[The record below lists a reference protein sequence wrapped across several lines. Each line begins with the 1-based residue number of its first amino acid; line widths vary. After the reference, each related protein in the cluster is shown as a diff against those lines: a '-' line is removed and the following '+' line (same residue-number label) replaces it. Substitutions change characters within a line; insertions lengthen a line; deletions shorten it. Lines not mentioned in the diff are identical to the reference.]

1 MATKKTV
8 LLAPSILAA
17 NFATLGDQISSV
29 ERAGADLIHLDIM
42 DGHFVPNISFGPA
55 VVKTVHGLT
64 RIPLDTHLMIENP
77 DFFLDDFQKA
87 GTTYL
92 TVHVETC
99 SLLDRTVAAIR
110 QRGMKPGVSLKP
122 ETPLSTLEGILPHV
136 DMVLLMSVHPGFGGQ
151 KFIPETLSKIRT
163 LNEMISA
170 RKLNTLIEVDGGVD
184 ESNVADLVR
193 AGVRVLVAGSAIFGA
208 RDIPKAMDAFRSMIA
223 LGQN

>member
-1 MATKKTV
+1 MATANPI

-17 NFATLGDQISSV
+17 NFAKLSDQISVV
-29 ERAGADLIHLDIM
+29 EKAGADLIHLDIM

-55 VVKTVHGLT
+55 IVKTVHGLT
-64 RIPLDTHLMIENP
+64 QLPLDTHLMIENP

-92 TVHVETC
+92 TVHVEAC

-122 ETPLSTLEGILPHV
+122 ETPLSALEGILAHV
-136 DMVLLMSVHPGFGGQ
+136 DMVLLMSVNPGFGGQ
-151 KFIPETLSKIRT
+151 KFIPETLAKIRS
-163 LNEMISA
+163 LNEMISS

-184 ESNVADLVR
+184 ESNVADLVK

-208 RDIPKAMDAFRSMIA
+208 KDISKAMDAFRVTIA
-223 LGQN
+223 LAQN

>member
-1 MATKKTV
+1 MATANPI

-17 NFATLGDQISSV
+17 NFARLGDQISDV
-29 ERAGADLIHLDIM
+29 EKAGADLIHLDIM

-55 VVKTVHGLT
+55 IVKTVHGLT
-64 RIPLDTHLMIENP
+64 QLPLDTHLMIENP
-77 DFFLDDFQKA
+77 DFFLDEFQKA

-122 ETPLSTLEGILPHV
+122 ETPLSALEGILSRV
-136 DMVLLMSVHPGFGGQ
+136 DLVLLMSVNPGFGGQ
-151 KFIPETLSKIRT
+151 KFIPETLGKIRS
-163 LNEMISA
+163 LNEMISSQ
-170 RKLNTLIEVDGGVD
+170 KLHTLIEVDGGVD
-184 ESNVADLVR
+184 ESNVADLVK

-208 RDIPKAMDAFRSMIA
+208 KDISQAMDAFRANIA
-223 LGQN
+223 LAQN

>member
-1 MATKKTV
+1 MATRNPI

-17 NFATLGDQISSV
+17 NFAKLGDQISVV
-29 ERAGADLIHLDIM
+29 EKAGADLIHLDIM

-55 VVKTVHGLT
+55 IVKTVHGLT
-64 RIPLDTHLMIENP
+64 QLPLDTHLMIENP

-92 TVHVETC
+92 TVHAEAC

-122 ETPLSTLEGILPHV
+122 ETPLSALEAILAHI
-136 DMVLLMSVHPGFGGQ
+136 DLVLLMSVNPGFGGQ
-151 KFIPETLSKIRT
+151 KFIPETLAKIRS
-163 LNEMISA
+163 LNEMISS

-184 ESNVADLVR
+184 ESNVADLVK

-208 RDIPKAMDAFRSMIA
+208 KDISKAMGAFRANIA
-223 LGQN
+223 LAQN

>member
-1 MATKKTV
+1 MATRNPI

-17 NFATLGDQISSV
+17 NFAKLGDQISAV
-29 ERAGADLIHLDIM
+29 EQAGADLIHLDIM

-55 VVKTVHGLT
+55 IVKTVHGLT
-64 RIPLDTHLMIENP
+64 QLPLDTHLMIENP

-92 TVHVETC
+92 TVHVEAC

-122 ETPLSTLEGILPHV
+122 ETPLSTLEGILAHV
-136 DMVLLMSVHPGFGGQ
+136 DMVLLMSVNPGFGGQ
-151 KFIPETLSKIRT
+151 KFIPETLVKIRS
-163 LNEMISA
+163 LNEMISS

-184 ESNVADLVR
+184 ETNVADLVK
-193 AGVRVLVAGSAIFGA
+193 AGVRVVVAGSAIFGA
-208 RDIPKAMDAFRSMIA
+208 KDVSKAMDTFRANIA
-223 LGQN
+223 LAQN

>member
-1 MATKKTV
+1 MATGNPI

-17 NFATLGDQISSV
+17 NFAKLGDQISVV
-29 ERAGADLIHLDIM
+29 EKAGADLIHLDIM

-55 VVKTVHGLT
+55 MVKTVHGLT
-64 RIPLDTHLMIENP
+64 QLPLDTHLMIENP

-92 TVHVETC
+92 TVHVEAC

-122 ETPLSTLEGILPHV
+122 ETPLSALEGILAHV
-136 DMVLLMSVHPGFGGQ
+136 DLVLLMSVNPGFGGQ
-151 KFIPETLSKIRT
+151 KFIPGTLAKIRS
-163 LNEMISA
+163 LNEMISS

-184 ESNVADLVR
+184 ESNVADLVK

-208 RDIPKAMDAFRSMIA
+208 KDISKAIDAFRANIA
-223 LGQN
+223 LAQN

>member
-1 MATKKTV
+1 MATANPI

-17 NFATLGDQISSV
+17 NFAKLGDQISVV
-29 ERAGADLIHLDIM
+29 EKAGADLIHLDIM

-55 VVKTVHGLT
+55 IVKTVHGLT
-64 RIPLDTHLMIENP
+64 QLPLDTHLMIDNP

-92 TVHVETC
+92 TVHVEAC

-122 ETPLSTLEGILPHV
+122 ETPLSALEGILAHV
-136 DMVLLMSVHPGFGGQ
+136 DLVLLMSVNPGFGGQ
-151 KFIPETLSKIRT
+151 KFIPETLAKIRS
-163 LNEMISA
+163 LNEMISS

-184 ESNVADLVR
+184 ESNVADLVK
-193 AGVRVLVAGSAIFGA
+193 AGVRVLVAGNAIFGA
-208 RDIPKAMDAFRSMIA
+208 KDISKAMDAFRVNIA
-223 LGQN
+223 LAQN